1 MEHKWYVVH
10 TYSGYENRVEAAL
23 WDRVRAER
31 LGGPIFRDLGS
42 QGERPG
48 EGERRGPAR
57 KFFPGYIFVKMELN
71 TETWHIVNGYA
82 SGVRIRRRWKDAGS
96 VRPVPRT

>member
-10 TYSGYENRVEAAL
+10 TYSGYENRVEQTL
-23 WDRVRAER
+23 WERVRQNDAEG
-31 LGGPIFRDLGS
+31 LFSEILVPK
-42 QGERPG
+42 EKEV

-71 TETWHIVNGYA
+71 TQTWHIV
-82 SGVRIRRRWKDAGS
+82 SG
-96 VRPVPRT
+96 TLCH